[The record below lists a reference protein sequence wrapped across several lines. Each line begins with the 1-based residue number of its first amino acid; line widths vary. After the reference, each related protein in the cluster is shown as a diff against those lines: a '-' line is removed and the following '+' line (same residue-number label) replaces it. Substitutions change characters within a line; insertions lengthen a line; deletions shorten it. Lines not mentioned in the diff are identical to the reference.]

1 MVRASISHLV
11 DSDYK
16 FFELLSAVGFF
27 LQGEV
32 FQIFPSTQAEQNLGH
47 FMTGA
52 SWLHA
57 EVSDQRDYPPKGTSI
72 LGGDPA
78 PVHKSCRGRGNADRG
93 IVYDGRVRGHD
104 LVG

>member
-1 MVRASISHLV
+1 MLRYEVSQVLFR
-11 DSDYK
+11 
-16 FFELLSAVGFF
+16 LSRW
-27 LQGEV
+27 E
-32 FQIFPSTQAEQNLGH
+32 NLEH

>member
-1 MVRASISHLV
+1 
-11 DSDYK
+11 
-16 FFELLSAVGFF
+16 
-27 LQGEV
+27 
-32 FQIFPSTQAEQNLGH
+32 
-47 FMTGA
+47 MTGA

-57 EVSDQRDYPPKGTSI
+57 EVSDQRDYPPPKGTSI